1 MNVDAKNVIVMNMV
15 NNMDLVK
22 WKRVYDNNKRLD
34 GIFFQKYEKEDI
46 YRKNCIEFLVELGEF
61 VNETKVF
68 KYWSIK
74 KPDKE
79 KMLLEYA
86 DTITMCLT
94 FYRELGLEIDDRYLH
109 IDETDILKVINYLYQ
124 KISLLLNNLSEELI
138 KDIFYNLLYLGE
150 LLEISEEETLNAIC
164 EKHKIIEE
172 RLNSDY

>member
-1 MNVDAKNVIVMNMV
+1 
-15 NNMDLVK
+15 MDLIK
-22 WKRVYDNNKRLD
+22 WNKVYENNKRLD
-34 GIFFQKYEKEDI
+34 SIFFQKYEKEDI

-74 KPDKE
+74 RPDKE
-79 KMLLEYA
+79 KMLDEYA

-94 FYRELGLEIDDRYLH
+94 FYRELGLELNEGYLH
-109 IDETDILKVINYLYQ
+109 IEKTDILEVINYLYE
-124 KISLLLNNLSEELI
+124 KISMLLNNLSEQLI

-150 LLEISEEETLNAIC
+150 LLELNEEEILNAINM
-164 EKHKIIEE
+164 KHKIIEE